1 MTSTPPRD
9 EQDDS
14 LSQSLPG
21 LEDAD
26 LSEDNIVKL
35 LAQIVRKQNDEINKI
50 LISQNEQAKK
60 QAQEQRRLSG
70 MIEKLN
76 SRLASFLESRQQ
88 CACDKDSDLDLV
100 PSLVARV
107 DGLEDTL
114 RDQERFKDKVL
125 RTRVDRLETRLDH
138 VQDQISKDEPRSTET
153 NADGLN
159 KEELQSLTEALATRQ
174 LSMQFRID
182 ELADTMNRQ
191 ISITN
196 EQRPTI
202 QNQAQSMR
210 LSHRSSH
217 STTTMPTAFEQAR
230 LGPESVYNSPHRHT
244 QFHSQEIT
252 SPRSNDS
259 EFSIESFHQQAT
271 TLINKTT
278 QQDASLSSYK
288 KDLLNLKRRL
298 AHAEKLIGAR
308 YRIGSF
314 SIHGLSFYQDAAALR
329 YISGDPEARDAFKMF
344 YGNRIAAIDY
354 VDIAPSAI
362 LASFDIISRIR
373 CRHDLWTDDK
383 LDAKQ
388 RIRCAAEQIVDDWI
402 KSLPL
407 RDGGE
412 HIHVSA
418 RELQSRFNQLKLLC
432 YSADV
437 VFDFT
442 WPEL

>member
-1 MTSTPPRD
+1 MTSTTRRD

-14 LSQSLPG
+14 LAQNLPD

-76 SRLASFLESRQQ
+76 TRLALFLESRQQ
-88 CACDKDSDLDLV
+88 CVCDKDSDLDLI
-100 PSLVARV
+100 PSLRARV
-107 DGLEDTL
+107 DTLEDTL
-114 RDQERFKDKVL
+114 RDQERFKDEVL
-125 RTRVDRLETRLDH
+125 QPRVDRLETRLDD
-138 VQDQISKDEPRSTET
+138 VQSQISKDEPQSTDT

-159 KEELQSLTEALATRQ
+159 KEDLQSLTEALATRQ

-191 ISITN
+191 ISMTN
-196 EQRPTI
+196 EQRPAS
-202 QNQAQSMR
+202 QPQSQSMR
-210 LSHRSSH
+210 FSHRSSH
-217 STTTMPTAFEQAR
+217 STTALPTPFERAR
-230 LGPESVYNSPHRHT
+230 LSESAYNSPHRHT
-244 QFHSQEIT
+244 ASHSQVLT
-252 SPRSNDS
+252 SPHSNDS
-259 EFSIESFHQQAT
+259 KFSIESVHQQAT
-271 TLINKTT
+271 SLLNKTT
-278 QQDASLSSYK
+278 QQDASLSSHK

-298 AHAEKLIGAR
+298 AHAEKLIGAS

-314 SIHGLSFYQDAAALR
+314 TIHGLSFYQDAAALR
-329 YISGDPEARDAFKMF
+329 YISGDHEARDAFKMF
-344 YGNRIAAIDY
+344 YGNRIAAIDC

-362 LASFDIISRIR
+362 LACFDIISRIR

-407 RDGGE
+407 RESGE
-412 HIHVSA
+412 HVHVSA
-418 RELQSRFNQLKLLC
+418 RELQSRFNQLKVLC
-432 YSADV
+432 YGAGV

-442 WPEL
+442 WPLV

>member
-1 MTSTPPRD
+1 MAMTSTLPRD
-9 EQDDS
+9 GQDES
-14 LSQSLPG
+14 LSQNLPD

-76 SRLASFLESRQQ
+76 TRLASFLESRKQ
-88 CACDKDSDLDLV
+88 CTCDKDPDLDLI
-100 PSLVARV
+100 PSLRARV
-107 DGLEDTL
+107 GALEDTI
-114 RDQERFKDKVL
+114 RDQERFEDEVL
-125 RTRVDRLETRLDH
+125 QPRFDSIETRLDH
-138 VQDQISKDEPRSTET
+138 VQSQTSKDELQSVEI

-159 KEELQSLTEALATRQ
+159 KEDLQSLTEALATRQ

-196 EQRPTI
+196 EQKPVP
-202 QNQAQSMR
+202 NQAQSLR
-210 LSHRSSH
+210 LSHRSSKSTH
-217 STTTMPTAFEQAR
+217 SERAR
-230 LGPESVYNSPHRHT
+230 LGSESTYNSPHLQT
-244 QFHSQEIT
+244 TSHSQDVI
-252 SPRSNDS
+252 SSRSIDS
-259 EFSIESFHQQAT
+259 DFSIESFHQQAT
-271 TLINKTT
+271 CLINKTT
-278 QQDASLSSYK
+278 QQEASLSSHR

-298 AHAEKLIGAR
+298 AHAEKFIGAQ

-314 SIHGLSFYQDAAALR
+314 SIRGLSFYQDAAALR
-329 YISGDPEARDAFKMF
+329 YISGDHQARDAFKMF
-344 YGNRIAAIDY
+344 YGSRIAAIDY

-362 LASFDIISRIR
+362 LACFDIISRIR

-383 LDAKQ
+383 LEAKQ

-402 KSLPL
+402 TSLPL

-412 HIHVSA
+412 HVHVSA
-418 RELQSRFNQLKLLC
+418 RELQSRFNQLRVIC
-432 YSADV
+432 YGAGV
-437 VFDFT
+437 VFDFR
-442 WPEL
+442 WPEV

>member
-1 MTSTPPRD
+1 MTSTTRRD
-9 EQDDS
+9 KQDDS
-14 LSQSLPG
+14 LAQNLPD

-76 SRLASFLESRQQ
+76 SRLTSFLESRQQ
-88 CACDKDSDLDLV
+88 CVCDKDSGLDLI
-100 PSLVARV
+100 PSLRARV
-107 DGLEDTL
+107 DTLEDTL
-114 RDQERFKDKVL
+114 RDQERFKDEVL
-125 RTRVDRLETRLDH
+125 QPRVDRLETRLDH
-138 VQDQISKDEPRSTET
+138 VQSQISKDEPQSTET

-159 KEELQSLTEALATRQ
+159 KEDLQSLTEALATRQ

-182 ELADTMNRQ
+182 ELADTMNKQ
-191 ISITN
+191 ISITS
-196 EQRPTI
+196 EQRP
-202 QNQAQSMR
+202 QAQSMR
-210 LSHRSSH
+210 FSHRSSH
-217 STTTMPTAFEQAR
+217 STTTLPKPFERAR
-230 LGPESVYNSPHRHT
+230 LSESAYNSPHRHT
-244 QFHSQEIT
+244 ASHSQVLT
-252 SPRSNDS
+252 SPHSNDS
-259 EFSIESFHQQAT
+259 EFSIESVHQQAT
-271 TLINKTT
+271 SLLNKTT
-278 QQDASLSSYK
+278 QQDASLSSHK

-314 SIHGLSFYQDAAALR
+314 TIHGLSFYQDAAALR
-329 YISGDPEARDAFKMF
+329 YISGDHEACDAFKMF

-362 LASFDIISRIR
+362 LACFNIISRIR

-388 RIRCAAEQIVDDWI
+388 RIRCVAEQIVDDWI

-407 RDGGE
+407 REGGE
-412 HIHVSA
+412 HVHVSA
-418 RELQSRFNQLKLLC
+418 RELQSRFNQLKVLC
-432 YSADV
+432 YGAGV

-442 WPEL
+442 WPTV

>member
-1 MTSTPPRD
+1 MTMISTTRRD
-9 EQDDS
+9 EQDDN
-14 LSQSLPG
+14 LAQNLPD

-76 SRLASFLESRQQ
+76 TRLTSFLESRQQ
-88 CACDKDSDLDLV
+88 CVCDKDSDWDLI
-100 PSLVARV
+100 PSLRARV
-107 DGLEDTL
+107 DALEDTL
-114 RDQERFKDKVL
+114 RDQERFKDEGL
-125 RTRVDRLETRLDH
+125 QPRVDRLETKLEH
-138 VQDQISKDEPRSTET
+138 VQSQISKDEPQSTET
-153 NADGLN
+153 NTDGLN
-159 KEELQSLTEALATRQ
+159 KEDLQSLTEALATRQ
-174 LSMQFRID
+174 LPMQFRID

-196 EQRPTI
+196 EQKP
-202 QNQAQSMR
+202 QAQSMR

-217 STTTMPTAFEQAR
+217 STTTLPTPFERAG
-230 LGPESVYNSPHRHT
+230 LSESVYNSHRHT
-244 QFHSQEIT
+244 ASHSQDLT
-252 SPRSNDS
+252 SPFSNDS
-259 EFSIESFHQQAT
+259 EFSIESVHQQAT
-271 TLINKTT
+271 SLINKTT
-278 QQDASLSSYK
+278 QQDASLSSHK

-314 SIHGLSFYQDAAALR
+314 SIHGLSFYPDASALR
-329 YISGDPEARDAFKMF
+329 YISSDHEARDAFKMF

-362 LASFDIISRIR
+362 LACFDIISRIR

-412 HIHVSA
+412 HVHVSA
-418 RELQSRFNQLKLLC
+418 RELQSRFNHLKVLC
-432 YSADV
+432 YGAGV

-442 WPEL
+442 WPAI

>member
-1 MTSTPPRD
+1 MTPTTPHDDQD
-9 EQDDS
+9 ES
-14 LSQSLPG
+14 LSQNLPD

-76 SRLASFLESRQQ
+76 SRLTSFLESRPQ
-88 CACDKDSDLDLV
+88 CACDKNSELDLI
-100 PSLVARV
+100 PSLRARV
-107 DGLEDTL
+107 DAVEDTL
-114 RDQERFKDKVL
+114 RNQERFKDEGL
-125 RTRVDRLETRLDH
+125 QPRVEKLEIRLDH
-138 VQDQISKDEPRSTET
+138 VQSQFFKDEPQSTET

-159 KEELQSLTEALATRQ
+159 KEDLQSLTEALATRQ

-182 ELADTMNRQ
+182 QLADTMNRQ
-191 ISITN
+191 SSMTN
-196 EQRPTI
+196 EQKSITQP
-202 QNQAQSMR
+202 QAQSMR

-217 STTTMPTAFEQAR
+217 STTTIPTPFERAR
-230 LGPESVYNSPHRHT
+230 LGSESVYNSPHRHT
-244 QFHSQEIT
+244 ASHSQDLT

-259 EFSIESFHQQAT
+259 EYSIESFHQKAIL
-271 TLINKTT
+271 LISKTT
-278 QQDASLSSYK
+278 QQDASLSSHK

-298 AHAEKLIGAR
+298 AHSEKLIGAR

-329 YISGDPEARDAFKMF
+329 YISSDPEARDAFKMF
-344 YGNRIAAIDY
+344 YGNRVAAIDY
-354 VDIAPSAI
+354 VDVAPSAI

-383 LDAKQ
+383 LDAKR
-388 RIRCAAEQIVDDWI
+388 RIRCAAEGIVDDWI

-418 RELQSRFNQLKLLC
+418 RELQSRFNQLKVLC
-432 YSADV
+432 YGADV

-442 WPEL
+442 WPEI

>member
-1 MTSTPPRD
+1 MKMTSTTRRD

-14 LSQSLPG
+14 LAQNLPD

-50 LISQNEQAKK
+50 LISQNELAKK

-76 SRLASFLESRQQ
+76 SRLTSFLESRQQ
-88 CACDKDSDLDLV
+88 CACDKDSGLDLI
-100 PSLVARV
+100 PSLRARV
-107 DGLEDTL
+107 DTLQDTL
-114 RDQERFKDKVL
+114 RDQERFKNEVL
-125 RTRVDRLETRLDH
+125 QPRVDRLETRLDH
-138 VQDQISKDEPRSTET
+138 VQSQISKDEPQSTET

-159 KEELQSLTEALATRQ
+159 KEDLQSLTEALATRQ

-191 ISITN
+191 ISIRS
-196 EQRPTI
+196 EQKP
-202 QNQAQSMR
+202 QARSTR

-217 STTTMPTAFEQAR
+217 STTTLPTPFERAR
-230 LGPESVYNSPHRHT
+230 LSESAYNSPHRHT
-244 QFHSQEIT
+244 ASHSQVLT
-252 SPRSNDS
+252 SPHSNDS
-259 EFSIESFHQQAT
+259 EFSIESVHQQAT
-271 TLINKTT
+271 SLLNKTT
-278 QQDASLSSYK
+278 QQDASLSSHK

-314 SIHGLSFYQDAAALR
+314 TIHGLSFYQDAAALR
-329 YISGDPEARDAFKMF
+329 YISGDHEARDAFKMF

-362 LASFDIISRIR
+362 LACFDIISRIR

-388 RIRCAAEQIVDDWI
+388 RIRCVAEQIVDDWI

-407 RDGGE
+407 REGGE
-412 HIHVSA
+412 HVHVSA
-418 RELQSRFNQLKLLC
+418 RELQSRFNQLKVLC
-432 YSADV
+432 HGAGV

-442 WPEL
+442 WPTV

>member
-1 MTSTPPRD
+1 MKMTSTTRRD
-9 EQDDS
+9 KQDDS
-14 LSQSLPG
+14 LAQNLPD

-76 SRLASFLESRQQ
+76 SRLTSFLESRQQ
-88 CACDKDSDLDLV
+88 CVCDKDSGLDLI
-100 PSLVARV
+100 PLLRARV
-107 DGLEDTL
+107 DTLEDTL
-114 RDQERFKDKVL
+114 RDQERFKDEVL
-125 RTRVDRLETRLDH
+125 QPRVDRLETRLDH
-138 VQDQISKDEPRSTET
+138 VQSQISKDEPQSTET

-159 KEELQSLTEALATRQ
+159 KEDLQSLTEALATRQ
-174 LSMQFRID
+174 LSVQFRID
-182 ELADTMNRQ
+182 ELADTMNKQ
-191 ISITN
+191 ISITS
-196 EQRPTI
+196 EQRP
-202 QNQAQSMR
+202 QAQSMR
-210 LSHRSSH
+210 FSHRSSH
-217 STTTMPTAFEQAR
+217 STTTLPTPFERAR
-230 LGPESVYNSPHRHT
+230 LSESAYNSPHRHT
-244 QFHSQEIT
+244 ASHSQVLT
-252 SPRSNDS
+252 SPHSNDS
-259 EFSIESFHQQAT
+259 EFSIESVHQQAT
-271 TLINKTT
+271 SLLNKTT
-278 QQDASLSSYK
+278 QQDASLSSHK

-308 YRIGSF
+308 YKIGSF
-314 SIHGLSFYQDAAALR
+314 TIHGLSFYQDAAALR
-329 YISGDPEARDAFKMF
+329 YISGDHEARDAFKMF

-362 LASFDIISRIR
+362 LACFDIISRIR

-388 RIRCAAEQIVDDWI
+388 RIRCVAEQIVDDWI

-407 RDGGE
+407 REGGE
-412 HIHVSA
+412 HVHVSA
-418 RELQSRFNQLKLLC
+418 RELQSRFNQLKVLC
-432 YSADV
+432 YGAGV

-442 WPEL
+442 WPTV

>member
-1 MTSTPPRD
+1 MTMTSTQPCDVQD
-9 EQDDS
+9 ES
-14 LSQSLPG
+14 LSQNLPD

-76 SRLASFLESRQQ
+76 SRLTSFLESRRQ
-88 CACDKDSDLDLV
+88 CACDGDSDLDLI
-100 PSLVARV
+100 PLLKTRV
-107 DGLEDTL
+107 DTLEDGL
-114 RDQERFKDKVL
+114 RDQEQFRDEIL
-125 RTRVDRLETRLDH
+125 QPRVDRLETRLDR
-138 VQDQISKDEPRSTET
+138 VQSQISKDEPHSSE
-153 NADGLN
+153 ADGLN
-159 KEELQSLTEALATRQ
+159 KEDLQSLTEALATRQ

-196 EQRPTI
+196 EQKP
-202 QNQAQSMR
+202 QVQSMR
-210 LSHRSSH
+210 SSHRSSH
-217 STTTMPTAFEQAR
+217 STIIPTPFERAR
-230 LGPESVYNSPHRHT
+230 LGSESAYNSPHRHT
-244 QFHSQEIT
+244 TSHSQDLT
-252 SPRSNDS
+252 SPRSHDS
-259 EFSIESFHQQAT
+259 EFSIESFHQQTASLT
-271 TLINKTT
+271 NKTT
-278 QQDASLSSYK
+278 QQDASLSSHK

-329 YISGDPEARDAFKMF
+329 YISGDHEARDSFKMF
-344 YGNRIAAIDY
+344 YGNRIGAIDY

-362 LASFDIISRIR
+362 LACFDIISRIR
-373 CRHDLWTDDK
+373 CRHDLWSDDDK
-383 LDAKQ
+383 LATKQ

-412 HIHVSA
+412 HVHVSA
-418 RELQSRFNQLKLLC
+418 RELQTRFNQLKLLC
-432 YSADV
+432 YGAGV

-442 WPEL
+442 WPEV